1 MTDHGVANDH
11 GSKSLTWA
19 RPRRVA
25 ADDADTESLRSI
37 SKAAKITAALW
48 KRILTDNRLPDH
60 TAMTLMTSIEYYL
73 AIANHP
79 AEWMTY
85 AGENYSDFRTSCD
98 FAEQS
103 VSGELQDTP
112 KGYRQE
118 FFRERALAEWEALTM
133 KESIGFLRFM
143 HKTAV
148 KVAS

>member
-1 MTDHGVANDH
+1 MTDHGIAEDH
-11 GSKSLTWA
+11 GRKFIWA

-25 ADDADTESLRSI
+25 ADDAYTESLRSI

-73 AIANHP
+73 EVASHP
-79 AEWMTY
+79 AEWVAY
-85 AGENYSDFRTSCD
+85 SGKNYSDFKTSRK

-103 VSGELQDTP
+103 VNGELQDTP
-112 KGYRQE
+112 KAFGQE

-133 KESIGFLRFM
+133 KESVGFLRL
-143 HKTAV
+143 TRRIAV